1 MTIPQISVFLEN
13 KAGQLAD
20 ITGILSEN
28 QINMRAINIAET
40 ADYGVLRLIVDD
52 APRASS
58 ILLDQNSQHCLECGN
73 KSLLHFRDLTQIV
86 GKVFRRHFHHHFD
99 RIGVVDTVHN
109 DLIVCRVSLLQK
121 HGVLRLIVDDAPRAS
136 SILLDQG
143 FILTMTSVVGVAVP
157 DTPGGLSRVLEVIS
171 HARID
176 VEYMY
181 SVFGQKD
188 GQACMI
194 FRVEDTDGLASV
206 LEDNGIGTISGEDLG
221 LH

>member
-28 QINMRAINIAET
+28 QVNMRAISIAET
-40 ADYGVLRLIVDD
+40 ADYGILRLIVDD

-58 ILLDQNSQHCLECGN
+58 ILLEH
-73 KSLLHFRDLTQIV
+73 
-86 GKVFRRHFHHHFD
+86 
-99 RIGVVDTVHN
+99 
-109 DLIVCRVSLLQK
+109 
-121 HGVLRLIVDDAPRAS
+121 
-136 SILLDQG
+136 G
-143 FILTMTSVVGVAVP
+143 FILTMTPVVGVAVS
-157 DTPGGLSRVLEVIS
+157 DAPGGLSKVLGVIS
-171 HARID
+171 RAEID

-181 SVFGQKD
+181 SVFGQRD

-194 FRVEDTDGLASV
+194 FRVADSDALTKL
-206 LEDNGIGTISGEDLG
+206 LEANGIGTITGEDLG

>member
-28 QINMRAINIAET
+28 HVNMRAINIAET

-52 APRASS
+52 ASKASA
-58 ILLDQNSQHCLECGN
+58 ILLE
-73 KSLLHFRDLTQIV
+73 
-86 GKVFRRHFHHHFD
+86 
-99 RIGVVDTVHN
+99 
-109 DLIVCRVSLLQK
+109 
-121 HGVLRLIVDDAPRAS
+121 
-136 SILLDQG
+136 QG
-143 FILTMTSVVGVAVP
+143 FILTMTPVVGVEVP
-157 DTPGGLSRVLEVIS
+157 DTPGGLSKVLGVIS
-171 HARID
+171 AADID

-188 GQACMI
+188 EQACMI
-194 FRVEDTDGLASV
+194 FRVADTDGLAAV
-206 LEDNGIGTISGEDLG
+206 LDQNGIGTIAGEDLG

>member
-28 QINMRAINIAET
+28 QVNMRAISIAET

-52 APRASS
+52 APKASG
-58 ILLDQNSQHCLECGN
+58 ILLE
-73 KSLLHFRDLTQIV
+73 K
-86 GKVFRRHFHHHFD
+86 
-99 RIGVVDTVHN
+99 
-109 DLIVCRVSLLQK
+109 
-121 HGVLRLIVDDAPRAS
+121 
-136 SILLDQG
+136 G
-143 FILTMTSVVGVAVP
+143 FILTMTPVVGVAVS
-157 DTPGGLSRVLEVIS
+157 DTPGGLSGVLGVIS
-171 HARID
+171 RAEID

-194 FRVEDTDGLASV
+194 FRVADTEALTSL
-206 LEDNGIGTISGEDLG
+206 LEKNGIGLITGEDLG

>member
-28 QINMRAINIAET
+28 QVNMRAINIAET

-52 APRASS
+52 AAKASS
-58 ILLDQNSQHCLECGN
+58 ILLE
-73 KSLLHFRDLTQIV
+73 
-86 GKVFRRHFHHHFD
+86 
-99 RIGVVDTVHN
+99 
-109 DLIVCRVSLLQK
+109 
-121 HGVLRLIVDDAPRAS
+121 
-136 SILLDQG
+136 QG
-143 FILTMTSVVGVAVP
+143 FILTMTPVVGVAVS
-157 DTPGGLSRVLEVIS
+157 DTPGGLSNVLGIIS
-171 HARID
+171 RAEID

-194 FRVEDTDGLASV
+194 FRVTDTEGLTAV
-206 LEDNGIGTISGEDLG
+206 LEKNGISTITGEDLG

>member
-20 ITGILSEN
+20 ITSILSDN

-52 APRASS
+52 ASKASS
-58 ILLDQNSQHCLECGN
+58 ILLE
-73 KSLLHFRDLTQIV
+73 
-86 GKVFRRHFHHHFD
+86 
-99 RIGVVDTVHN
+99 
-109 DLIVCRVSLLQK
+109 
-121 HGVLRLIVDDAPRAS
+121 
-136 SILLDQG
+136 QG
-143 FILTMTSVVGVAVP
+143 FILTMTPVVGVAVP
-157 DTPGGLSRVLEVIS
+157 DTPGGLSKVLGVIS
-171 HARID
+171 RAEID

-181 SVFGQKD
+181 SVFGQRD

-194 FRVEDTDGLASV
+194 FRVADSDGLTKL
-206 LEDNGIGTISGEDLG
+206 LEANGIGTITGEDLG

>member
-28 QINMRAINIAET
+28 QVNMRAINIAET

-52 APRASS
+52 AGRASS
-58 ILLDQNSQHCLECGN
+58 ILLE
-73 KSLLHFRDLTQIV
+73 
-86 GKVFRRHFHHHFD
+86 
-99 RIGVVDTVHN
+99 
-109 DLIVCRVSLLQK
+109 
-121 HGVLRLIVDDAPRAS
+121 
-136 SILLDQG
+136 QG
-143 FILTMTSVVGVAVP
+143 FILTMTPVVGVAVP
-157 DTPGGLSRVLEVIS
+157 DTPGGLSKVLSVIS
-171 HARID
+171 TEGID

-194 FRVEDTDGLASV
+194 FRVADTDSLAAV
-206 LEDNGIGTISGEDLG
+206 LEKHGIAMVAGENLG

>member
-28 QINMRAINIAET
+28 QVNMRAISIAET

-52 APRASS
+52 ASKASS
-58 ILLDQNSQHCLECGN
+58 ILLEN
-73 KSLLHFRDLTQIV
+73 
-86 GKVFRRHFHHHFD
+86 
-99 RIGVVDTVHN
+99 
-109 DLIVCRVSLLQK
+109 
-121 HGVLRLIVDDAPRAS
+121 
-136 SILLDQG
+136 G
-143 FILTMTSVVGVAVP
+143 FILTMTPVVGVAVS
-157 DTPGGLSRVLEVIS
+157 DTPGGLSKVLGVIS
-171 HARID
+171 REEID

-194 FRVEDTDGLASV
+194 FRVADTEGLTDV
-206 LEDNGIGTISGEDLG
+206 LGKNGIGTITGENLG